1 MKDPAVRQGGM
12 ALNLEIRTER
22 LTNSVMSMCETLC
35 SQHEIC
41 IQMLE
46 RRDYQTVYKVMKK
59 EQRISRMAEMVNH
72 QVMEL
77 MPLVQ
82 PVPATLRRLLVSSHI
97 SFELLHM
104 RGSARAAAEFAD
116 SCEDEDLR
124 IYVEEL
130 ERSLILT
137 LRVVI
142 GMYGRNSLDDM
153 KTAVQRVAMTENIIS
168 EFTQMTNA
176 ESAWPQLTES
186 IRQMLCGIRNIC
198 EDVSYLCTGEIK
210 ETSEL
215 RS

>member
-59 EQRISRMAEMVNH
+59 EQRISRMVEMINH

-130 ERSLILT
+130 EHSLILT

>member
-59 EQRISRMAEMVNH
+59 EQRISRMVEMINH

-116 SCEDEDLR
+116 NCEDEDLR

>member
-59 EQRISRMAEMVNH
+59 EQRISRMVEMINH

-153 KTAVQRVAMTENIIS
+153 KTAAQRVAMTENIIS

>member
-1 MKDPAVRQGGM
+1 M
-12 ALNLEIRTER
+12 NLEIRTER

-46 RRDYQTVYKVMKK
+46 RRDDQTVYKVMKK
-59 EQRISRMAEMVNH
+59 EQRISRMVEMINH

-104 RGSARAAAEFAD
+104 RGRARAVAEFAD

>member
-1 MKDPAVRQGGM
+1 M
-12 ALNLEIRTER
+12 NLEIRTER

-59 EQRISRMAEMVNH
+59 EQRISRMVEMINH
-72 QVMEL
+72 QVMEI

>member
-1 MKDPAVRQGGM
+1 M
-12 ALNLEIRTER
+12 NLEIRTER

-59 EQRISRMAEMVNH
+59 EQRISRMAEMINH

-104 RGSARAAAEFAD
+104 RGSARTAAEFAD
-116 SCEDEDLR
+116 SCENEDLR

>member
-1 MKDPAVRQGGM
+1 M
-12 ALNLEIRTER
+12 NLEIRTER

-59 EQRISRMAEMVNH
+59 EQRISRMVEMINH

-153 KTAVQRVAMTENIIS
+153 KTAVQRIAMTENIIS

>member
-1 MKDPAVRQGGM
+1 M
-12 ALNLEIRTER
+12 NLEIRTER

-46 RRDYQTVYKVMKK
+46 RRDYQTVDKVMKK
-59 EQRISRMAEMVNH
+59 EQRISRMVEMINH

>member
-1 MKDPAVRQGGM
+1 M
-12 ALNLEIRTER
+12 NLEIRTER

-59 EQRISRMAEMVNH
+59 EQRISRMAEMINH

-104 RGSARAAAEFAD
+104 RGSARAVAEFAD

-153 KTAVQRVAMTENIIS
+153 KTAAQRVAMTDNIIS
-168 EFTQMTNA
+168 EFTLMTNA

>member
-1 MKDPAVRQGGM
+1 M
-12 ALNLEIRTER
+12 NLEIRTER

-59 EQRISRMAEMVNH
+59 EQRISRMAEMINH

-104 RGSARAAAEFAD
+104 RGRARAAAEFAD

>member
-59 EQRISRMAEMVNH
+59 EQRISRMVEMINH

-82 PVPATLRRLLVSSHI
+82 PVPATLRRLLVSSHV

>member
-59 EQRISRMAEMVNH
+59 EQRISRMAEMINH

-116 SCEDEDLR
+116 SCEDEELR

>member
-1 MKDPAVRQGGM
+1 M
-12 ALNLEIRTER
+12 NLEIRTER
-22 LTNSVMSMCETLC
+22 LTNGVMSMCETLC

-59 EQRISRMAEMVNH
+59 EQRISRMAEMINH

>member
-59 EQRISRMAEMVNH
+59 EQRISRMAEMINH

-82 PVPATLRRLLVSSHI
+82 TVPATLRRLLVSSHI

>member
-59 EQRISRMAEMVNH
+59 EQRISRMAEMINH

-124 IYVEEL
+124 IYVEEV

>member
-1 MKDPAVRQGGM
+1 M
-12 ALNLEIRTER
+12 NLEIRTER

-59 EQRISRMAEMVNH
+59 EQRISCMAEMINH

>member
-1 MKDPAVRQGGM
+1 M
-12 ALNLEIRTER
+12 NLEIRTER

-46 RRDYQTVYKVMKK
+46 RIDYQTVYKVMKK
-59 EQRISRMAEMVNH
+59 EQRISRMVEMINH

>member
-1 MKDPAVRQGGM
+1 M
-12 ALNLEIRTER
+12 NLEIRAER

-59 EQRISRMAEMVNH
+59 EQRISRMAEMINH

>member
-1 MKDPAVRQGGM
+1 M
-12 ALNLEIRTER
+12 NLEIRTER

-59 EQRISRMAEMVNH
+59 EQRISRMVEMINH

-82 PVPATLRRLLVSSHI
+82 PVPATLRRLLVSSHV

-116 SCEDEDLR
+116 SCEDEELR
-124 IYVEEL
+124 IYVEDL

>member
-1 MKDPAVRQGGM
+1 
-12 ALNLEIRTER
+12 
-22 LTNSVMSMCETLC
+22 
-35 SQHEIC
+35 
-41 IQMLE
+41 
-46 RRDYQTVYKVMKK
+46 MKK
-59 EQRISRMAEMVNH
+59 EQRISRMVEMINH

-104 RGSARAAAEFAD
+104 SGSARAAAEIAD
-116 SCEDEDLR
+116 SCEEEDLR

>member
-1 MKDPAVRQGGM
+1 M
-12 ALNLEIRTER
+12 NLEIRTER

-59 EQRISRMAEMVNH
+59 EQRISRMVEMINH

-82 PVPATLRRLLVSSHI
+82 PVPATLRRLLVSSHV

-116 SCEDEDLR
+116 SCEDEELR

>member
-1 MKDPAVRQGGM
+1 M
-12 ALNLEIRTER
+12 NLEIRTER

-59 EQRISRMAEMVNH
+59 EQRISCMVEMINH

>member
-1 MKDPAVRQGGM
+1 M
-12 ALNLEIRTER
+12 NLEIRTER

-59 EQRISRMAEMVNH
+59 EQRISRMAEMINH

-142 GMYGRNSLDDM
+142 GMYRRNSLDDM

>member
-59 EQRISRMAEMVNH
+59 EQRISRMAEMINH

-82 PVPATLRRLLVSSHI
+82 PVSATLRRLLVSSHI

>member
-1 MKDPAVRQGGM
+1 M
-12 ALNLEIRTER
+12 NLEIRTER

-59 EQRISRMAEMVNH
+59 EQRISRMVEMINH

-153 KTAVQRVAMTENIIS
+153 KTAAQRVAMTENIIS

>member
-59 EQRISRMAEMVNH
+59 EQRISRMAEMINH

>member
-1 MKDPAVRQGGM
+1 M
-12 ALNLEIRTER
+12 NLEIRTER

-59 EQRISRMAEMVNH
+59 EQRISRMAEMINH

-104 RGSARAAAEFAD
+104 RGSARAVAEFAD

>member
-1 MKDPAVRQGGM
+1 MKDPAVRQGGL

-59 EQRISRMAEMVNH
+59 EQRISRMAEMINH

-82 PVPATLRRLLVSSHI
+82 PVPAMLRRLLVSSHI

-116 SCEDEDLR
+116 SCEDEELR

>member
-1 MKDPAVRQGGM
+1 M
-12 ALNLEIRTER
+12 NLEIRTER

-59 EQRISRMAEMVNH
+59 EQRISRMAEMINH

-82 PVPATLRRLLVSSHI
+82 PVPATLRRLLVSSHV

-153 KTAVQRVAMTENIIS
+153 KTAAQRVAMTENIIS

>member
-1 MKDPAVRQGGM
+1 M
-12 ALNLEIRTER
+12 NLEIRTER

-142 GMYGRNSLDDM
+142 GMYGRNLLDDM

>member
-46 RRDYQTVYKVMKK
+46 GKEYQTVYKVMKK
-59 EQRISRMAEMVNH
+59 EQRISRMVEMINH

>member
-1 MKDPAVRQGGM
+1 M
-12 ALNLEIRTER
+12 NLEIRTER

-59 EQRISRMAEMVNH
+59 EQRISRMVEMINH

-153 KTAVQRVAMTENIIS
+153 KTAVQRVAMTEKIIS

>member
-59 EQRISRMAEMVNH
+59 EQRISRMVEMINH

-176 ESAWPQLTES
+176 ESAWPHLTES

-198 EDVSYLCTGEIK
+198 EDVSYLCTGKIK

>member
-1 MKDPAVRQGGM
+1 M
-12 ALNLEIRTER
+12 NLEIRTER

-59 EQRISRMAEMVNH
+59 EQRISRMAEMINH

-215 RS
+215 TS

>member
-1 MKDPAVRQGGM
+1 M
-12 ALNLEIRTER
+12 NLEIRTEL

-59 EQRISRMAEMVNH
+59 EQRISRMAEMINH

>member
-1 MKDPAVRQGGM
+1 M
-12 ALNLEIRTER
+12 NLEIRTER

-59 EQRISRMAEMVNH
+59 EQRISRMVEMINH

-198 EDVSYLCTGEIK
+198 EDLSYLCTGEIK

>member
-59 EQRISRMAEMVNH
+59 EQRISRMVEMINH

>member
-1 MKDPAVRQGGM
+1 M
-12 ALNLEIRTER
+12 NLEIRTER

-59 EQRISRMAEMVNH
+59 EQRISRMVEMINH

-186 IRQMLCGIRNIC
+186 IWQMLCGIRNIC